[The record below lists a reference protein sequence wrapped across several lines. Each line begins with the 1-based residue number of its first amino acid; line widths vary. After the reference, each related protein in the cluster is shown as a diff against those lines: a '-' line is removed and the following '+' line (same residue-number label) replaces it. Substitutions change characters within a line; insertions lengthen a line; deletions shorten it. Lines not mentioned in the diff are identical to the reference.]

1 MTFLHEDRTLLN
13 IILGSKIL
21 EKDLVVFAQEQGN
34 HIAQINNLVN
44 KLTNRLNEQLITTVS
59 DAKLPEGEDG
69 QVLTGQLFLEDL
81 IDLDSFISYLH
92 KNVTK
97 VNKIPVISDRPTVGA
112 ATEYI
117 QYEKYFIYKN
127 GILHIMDYVKNFAAK
142 SGKQL
147 TIKTVNNL
155 IKEINDKLHLNVGPI
170 GQVNTSVE
178 QSNAKNKDIAHGGPS
193 FAIGENSIDNVNNK
207 TESNITPDTISQTPP
222 FGSDNLISPLDMYN
236 FVTNMY
242 KLLLQSSNKLP
253 EIGGLKTQF
262 ARLSNNILVNYNN
275 WIGFINR
282 MPPESS
288 ASNYHDHVPYN
299 RSKPYSAFMSM
310 FPGGNAGSPQGH
322 AIEAGARLMKMLETT
337 SYALELMQRSP
348 QLMTIFK
355 DFVPVQLQRA
365 KTFMNGLQSFP
376 GH

>member
-1 MTFLHEDRTLLN
+1 MTFLYDD
-13 IILGSKIL
+13 KIL
-21 EKDLVVFAQEQGN
+21 VKFLSEAGMLDKLIKDAQVVEANAKDIALKLAKNLLQSNTTIDGKDADLFVKDLVSLEAYLNYLLKNDRRTNDGMAIVLQGQGINGGPPPEANKQFYKPYGGFFVHVSGITNLINMLDVEAQKPGN
-34 HIAQINNLVN
+34 EVMKPLVKNL
-44 KLTNRLNEQLITTVS
+44 KSAATKAFGADFTPQQLPDNPSKRPYNVS
-59 DAKLPEGEDG
+59 MMGDESIFDPDAK
-69 QVLTGQLFLEDL
+69 
-81 IDLDSFISYLH
+81 
-92 KNVTK
+92 KNKGTE
-97 VNKIPVISDRPTVGA
+97 TEVGA
-112 ATEYI
+112 R
-117 QYEKYFIYKN
+117 
-127 GILHIMDYVKNFAAK
+127 AK
-142 SGKQL
+142 
-147 TIKTVNNL
+147 V
-155 IKEINDKLHLNVGPI
+155 
-170 GQVNTSVE
+170 
-178 QSNAKNKDIAHGGPS
+178 
-193 FAIGENSIDNVNNK
+193 
-207 TESNITPDTISQTPP
+207 TPNTISQTPP

-236 FVTNMY
+236 FITNMD

-253 EIGGLKTQF
+253 EIAGLQTQF
-262 ARLSNNILVNYNN
+262 ARLSNNILVNYND

-322 AIEAGARLMKMLETT
+322 AIEAGARLTKMIETT